1 MGAREW
7 KNDRAHWSAVK
18 AEIREAVW
26 QLLTAER
33 VVRFPGANGR
43 IPNFVGAESASAVL
57 RGLSVWRKAQVIKVN
72 ADAPQLP
79 VRRAALA
86 EGKIVYMAVPRLRG
100 EKCFIELDPSRLG
113 GRATLAASI
122 KGAIRYGRGVSPR
135 EMKQV
140 DLVVCGAVA
149 VARDGARLGKG
160 GGFADLEYGLL
171 REESRVRE
179 LTPIVTTVHL
189 LQVVRHKV
197 PMLAHDIP
205 VDYVVTP
212 TDAIATRSAYPRPRG
227 IYWDLLPA
235 PKVNAIPALRK
246 RGRQG
251 GSGTP
256 RQV

>member
-86 EGKIVYMAVPRLRG
+86 GGKIVYMGRAQASGREVFHRARSQPPRRPCDSGGQHQGRDQVWPGGFPERDEAGGPGRLRG
-100 EKCFIELDPSRLG
+100 R
-113 GRATLAASI
+113 
-122 KGAIRYGRGVSPR
+122 
-135 EMKQV
+135 
-140 DLVVCGAVA
+140 
-149 VARDGARLGKG
+149 G
-160 GGFADLEYGLL
+160 GGQRRGQAG
-171 REESRVRE
+171 
-179 LTPIVTTVHL
+179 
-189 LQVVRHKV
+189 
-197 PMLAHDIP
+197 
-205 VDYVVTP
+205 
-212 TDAIATRSAYPRPRG
+212 PRG
-227 IYWDLLPA
+227 
-235 PKVNAIPALRK
+235 R
-246 RGRQG
+246 
-251 GSGTP
+251 
-256 RQV
+256 